1 MIVYYA
7 LLISLLALGL
17 LERSIKERYFKSC
30 MALFSVFFLSVL
42 AGLRTANVGSDYKSY
57 ESIFYDFNGVFND
70 GLQQVFSLD
79 YFFEPGFA
87 LYIVLFKTFFSSSD
101 LFFFFTALI
110 NCLIL
115 YFATKKLT
123 PLVIASL
130 AVYFSY
136 LFFTHAL
143 TAVRYG
149 IASAIG
155 LHVLYEL
162 SSGRSKRAV
171 FYTALSMTMHTAGI
185 VLFVPILYKAFNLGK
200 RALVLGFLL
209 SFAMGAIGI
218 GQSIVKFI
226 LPGWLP
232 RAESALNYV
241 DSGQYG
247 DSLGFLGM
255 INLKN
260 ALLCFLIFYF
270 WRKCGSKY
278 QHFRWLAVFFVLGTC
293 LRLAFHDLGFIIGR
307 MSAFLTLTEVILF
320 PMLMFTIF
328 RWKVLSWAG
337 VCLYALLNLVMLLHI
352 RGFTPYESILF

>member
-1 MIVYYA
+1 MLVYYV
-7 LLISLLALGL
+7 LLTWLLAFAL
-17 LERSIKERYFKSC
+17 LERSVQERYFTSYLSLC
-30 MALFSVFFLSVL
+30 AIFFLSIL
-42 AGLRTANVGSDYKSY
+42 AGLRTARVGADYSSY
-57 ESIFYDFNGVFND
+57 EEIFYSFDGLANNGLQKVFN
-70 GLQQVFSLD
+70 FD

-87 LYIVLFKTFFSSSD
+87 FYIVIFKTFFNSSE
-101 LFFFFTALI
+101 FFFFVTALI
-110 NCLIL
+110 NCIL
-115 YFATKKLT
+115 LYVATKKLT
-123 PLVIASL
+123 PLVLASL
-130 AVYFSY
+130 ALYFSY
-136 LFFTHAL
+136 LFFTHSL

-149 IASAIG
+149 IACSIG
-155 LHVLYEL
+155 LHVLYQL
-162 SSGRSKRAV
+162 SEGRYKKAV
-171 FYTALSMTMHTAGI
+171 FYTFLAMTIHTASL
-185 VLFVPILYKAFNLGK
+185 VLFAPFLYKLLKLGK
-200 RALVLGFLL
+200 RTLVFGLFS
-209 SFAMGAIGI
+209 SFIMGAVGV
-218 GQSIVKFI
+218 GQSIIKFI
-226 LPGWLP
+226 LPSWLP

-270 WRKCGSKY
+270 WRKCENKY
-278 QHFRWLAVFFVLGTC
+278 QHFKWLSIFFVLGAC

-328 RWKVLSWAG
+328 RWKVLSWVS